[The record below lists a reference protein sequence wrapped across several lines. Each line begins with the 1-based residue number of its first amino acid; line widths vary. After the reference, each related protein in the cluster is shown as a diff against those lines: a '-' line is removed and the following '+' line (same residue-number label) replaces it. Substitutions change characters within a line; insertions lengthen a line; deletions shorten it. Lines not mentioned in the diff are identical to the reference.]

1 MVLHRNISV
10 KGKVQGVFFR
20 AYTKKKAE
28 ELGLNGF
35 VKNVKDGSVYIEA
48 EGEENI
54 LIEFIN
60 WCYKGSPGSK
70 VESVES
76 AKSELVYFTSFK
88 IEK

>member
-1 MVLHRNISV
+1 MALHVNISV

-35 VKNVKDGSVYIEA
+35 VKNCQDGSVYIEA
-48 EGEENI
+48 EGEKNVLE
-54 LIEFIN
+54 EFIN

-76 AKSELVYFTSFK
+76 SQSKLAHFSFFK